1 MMIVA
6 EVSANHNGSFETA
19 MRTIEAAAECGA
31 THIKIQTFSPEKM
44 AIPGYKIESGPWI
57 GRDLVDLY
65 KEAQTPYEWHENL
78 FRYARSL
85 GLEIFSTPFDAS
97 DVDFLEELD
106 CPIYKIA
113 SFELLDL
120 RLIKRAADTGKPLII
135 STGMA
140 SGNEIEEAVE
150 TARRWGCDDLTL
162 LHCVSEYPAQ
172 YNRMNLYKM
181 QTLNIFDPDRIGL
194 SDHSPGTVAAVAAV
208 ALGADVIEKH
218 FTLSR
223 AAGGLDAKF
232 SLEPFEF
239 RQLVRDC
246 NNAYD
251 AAWIITGGEQDKSLR
266 RSLYYAEDIKKG
278 TVLANRHI
286 KTARPALG
294 RSPLELDRVLGTILS
309 EDVQENDP
317 VQAQ

>member
-1 MMIVA
+1 MLIA
-6 EVSANHNGSFETA
+6 EISANHLGSFETA
-19 MRTIEAAAECGA
+19 MRTIEAAADCGA
-31 THIKIQTFSPEKM
+31 THVKLQTFDPVKM
-44 AIPGYKIESGPWI
+44 AVPGYKIESGPWQ

-65 KEAQTPYEWHENL
+65 KEAHTPYDWHENL

-85 GLEIFSTPFDAS
+85 DMEIFSSPFDIS
-97 DVDFLEELD
+97 DVDFLEDLE

-113 SFELLDL
+113 SFELIDL
-120 RLIKRAADTGKPLII
+120 RLVRRVAETRKPII
-135 STGMA
+135 MSTGMA
-140 SGNEIEEAVE
+140 EASEIEAAVT
-150 TARRWGCDDLTL
+150 TARRWGCRDLTL

-172 YNRMNLYKM
+172 YKRMNLYKM
-181 QTLNIFDPDRIGL
+181 QALNIFDPDAIGL

-218 FTLSR
+218 FTLSK

-239 RQLVRDC
+239 SQLVRDC
-246 NNAYD
+246 KNAYD
-251 AAWIITGGEQDKSLR
+251 AAWIITRDDYDKSLR
-266 RSLYYAEDIKKG
+266 RSLYYAEDIPKG
-278 TVLANRHI
+278 TVLTSRHI

-317 VQAQ
+317 VQAK